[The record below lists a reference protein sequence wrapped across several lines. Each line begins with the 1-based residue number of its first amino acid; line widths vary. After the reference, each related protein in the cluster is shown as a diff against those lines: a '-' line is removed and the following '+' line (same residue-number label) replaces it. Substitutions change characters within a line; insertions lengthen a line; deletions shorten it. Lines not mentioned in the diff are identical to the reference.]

1 MKKIFVAMMAAA
13 ILFSLSSCNKKY
25 ERVSGDPLKARI
37 YTLDNGLKVYMSV
50 NKQTPRIQTYIAVR
64 SGSKND
70 PSDNT
75 GLAHYLEHLMFKGT
89 PNFGTSDYSK
99 EKPMLDQIEQL
110 YQLYRTKTD
119 DAERAAI
126 YHKIDSISYEA
137 SKIAIPNEYDK
148 LMSIIGSQ
156 NSNAFTSNDETV
168 YQEDIPSNQIDN
180 WAKIQSDRFKN
191 MVIRGFHT
199 ELEAVY
205 EEKNMSLTDDMEKS
219 MVAIDSILFKN
230 HPYGSQ
236 TVLGTQDHLK
246 NPSITAIKKQKDTYY
261 VPNNVAICVSGDF
274 KPEEMLAAI
283 NKYFGDWKPNP
294 NLPKFEFKSEAP
306 IKTPVIKTVYGAE
319 APFTMISWR
328 YPGESNPE
336 SDIAKIAGPI
346 LSNGMAGLIDI
357 DLAQQQKILRV
368 GCFPYGRPD
377 YGEMLLIGYPKE
389 GQSLEQVKDL
399 LLQEVDKLR
408 KGNFDDKL
416 ITAIVNNIKLDDI
429 RNMESNDGRA
439 MAFVNSFINGSDWKR
454 DVKMID
460 RLSKITKND
469 IMDWANKYL
478 AANNYACVV
487 KQTGTDNNIK
497 KISAPKITPIVTNRD
512 KQSSFLKD
520 IQSTKVTP
528 IEPVFVDYKKDMS
541 TFDFKKGINVLYK
554 KNVNDDIAEV
564 NFIFNEGSLSDA
576 SLPMAFEYASYLG
589 TPTRSAKEIASQM
602 YSLACSFNMDVSD
615 NKTTISISGLSENLG
630 KAIDIVEDLIANAKP
645 DEKILSTL
653 KEDNI
658 KKRSDAKMNQS
669 SCNNALDDYI
679 EYGPAYIKQTT
690 LTNDQVRSINS
701 KDLLKKV
708 SKYFSLEHTI
718 LFYGPQSESKFK
730 STLSSHHKTANKLEP
745 LKLVYPQMVVTKTP
759 QVFLAQYDARQ
770 FYYEQFSN
778 RGEKFD
784 FASCPQIRLFNE
796 YFGGGMNTIVFQEM
810 REARALA
817 YSAYALL
824 QTPKYKDGSYY
835 FYATIASQNDKLKQA
850 VDAFDLIINDMPES
864 EKAFNIAKNSI
875 VNGIRT
881 NRILGMQVLRNYMRD
896 KELGISESREK
907 LTFEKVQKMTLADLK
922 ATQQKWI
929 KGRTYN
935 YGILGDIKDLDMTY
949 LNTLGPVKVVS
960 PEEIFGY

>member
-1 MKKIFVAMMAAA
+1 MKKILCAVLAVA
-13 ILFSLSSCNKKY
+13 IFLCLPFCNKKY
-25 ERVSGDPLKARI
+25 EKVCGDPLKARI

-50 NKQTPRIQTYIAVR
+50 NKQTPRIQTFIAVR
-64 SGSKND
+64 SGGKND

-89 PNFGTSDYSK
+89 PNFGTSDYAK

-110 YQLYRTKTD
+110 YQVYRTKTD
-119 DAERAAI
+119 ETERLAI

-168 YQEDIPSNQIDN
+168 YQEDIPSNEIDN

-205 EEKNMSLTDDMEKS
+205 EEKNMSLTDDMGKS
-219 MVAIDSILFKN
+219 METIDSILFRN

-246 NPSITAIKKQKDTYY
+246 NPSITAIKKQKNTYY

-274 KPEEMLAAI
+274 KPEEMLSVI
-283 NKYFGDWKPNP
+283 KKYFGDWKPNP
-294 NLPKFEFKSEAP
+294 NLPKFDFKPEQAIKAP
-306 IKTPVIKTVYGAE
+306 VVKNVYGAE
-319 APFTMISWR
+319 ASFTMLSWR
-328 YPGESNPE
+328 YPGNSDQE
-336 SDIAKIAGPI
+336 SDIAQIAGPI

-357 DLAQQQKILRV
+357 DLSQKQKILRV

-389 GQSLEQVKDL
+389 GQTLDQVKKL
-399 LLQEVDKLR
+399 LLGEVDKLR
-408 KGNFDDKL
+408 RGDFDDNL
-416 ITAIVNNIKLDDI
+416 IKATVNNIKLSDI
-429 RNMESNDGRA
+429 RDMESNEGRA
-439 MAFVNSFINGSDWKR
+439 MAFVNSFINGTDWKR

-460 RLSKITKND
+460 RLSKVTKQD
-469 IMDWANKYL
+469 IMAWANKYMS
-478 AANNYACVV
+478 AQSYACVL
-487 KQTGTDNNIK
+487 KQIGENKNIK

-512 KQSSFLKD
+512 KQSTFLKD

-541 TFDFKKGINVLYK
+541 TFDFKKGISLLYK

-564 NFIFNEGSLSDA
+564 DFIFNEGSLSDA

-658 KKRSDAKMNQS
+658 KKRSDAKMDQS
-669 SCNNALDDYI
+669 SCNEALHNYI
-679 EYGPAYIKQTT
+679 EYGPKYIKQTT
-690 LTNDQVRSINS
+690 LTNNQVRSINS
-701 KDLLKKV
+701 KDLLQKV
-708 SKYFSLEHTI
+708 SKYLGFEHTI
-718 LFYGPQSESKFK
+718 LYYGPQSEGKFK
-730 STLSSHHKTANKLEP
+730 STLTSHHKVANKLEP
-745 LKLVYPQMVVTKTP
+745 LKLVYPQMVATDKP

-770 FYYEQFSN
+770 FYYEKFSN

-824 QTPKYKDGSYY
+824 QSPKDKEGSYY

-850 VDAFDLIINDMPES
+850 TDAFDLIINDMPES
-864 EKAFNIAKNSI
+864 EKAFDIAKKSI
-875 VNGIRT
+875 ESGSRT
-881 NRILGMQVLRNYMRD
+881 KRVIGMQVLRNYMSD
-896 KELGISESREK
+896 QELGIKESRDR
-907 LTFEKVQKMTLADLK
+907 LIFEKVPKMTLADLK

-960 PEEIFGY
+960 LEEIFGY